1 MGIGEICNR
10 RIPIAERGTSV
21 RAAAKCMQAYD
32 VPILVVVDQKDGKRL
47 AVGIVTEHE
56 FVRYVVACR
65 ADPSRLCV
73 EDVMR
78 SNPVFVNE
86 ADDVYTTACWMH
98 RNRLREAI
106 VHNEA
111 GTLVGVVTIEQL
123 IDSLAGEVAGVAE
136 LPANQAGLST
146 RMPLH

>member
-21 RAAAKCMQAYD
+21 RAAAKSMQAYD
-32 VPILVVVDQKDGKRL
+32 VPILVVVDEKDGRRM

-65 ADPSRLCV
+65 ADASRLCV

-78 SNPVFVNE
+78 VDPGFVNE
-86 ADDVYTTACWMH
+86 ADDVYETACWMH
-98 RNRLREAI
+98 RNRLRVAI
-106 VHNEA
+106 VHDEA
-111 GTLVGVVTIEQL
+111 GGLAGLVTIEQL
-123 IDSLAGEVAGVAE
+123 IDNLVGELAGVAE
-136 LPANQAGLST
+136 LPASVAGPRS
-146 RMPLH
+146 RIPLH